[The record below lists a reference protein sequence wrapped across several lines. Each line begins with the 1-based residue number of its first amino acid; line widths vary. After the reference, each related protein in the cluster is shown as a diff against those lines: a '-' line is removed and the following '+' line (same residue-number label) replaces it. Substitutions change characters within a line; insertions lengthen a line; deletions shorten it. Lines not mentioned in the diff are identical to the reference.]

1 MASDKRCFW
10 FRPRV
15 SGAFRRVT
23 NPSCPNPASSNS
35 MTSVVEVRVWGDRL
49 AIDDDEPNPSKK
61 PQRKAHHVSFAKS
74 TKSAA
79 GVYATSKPPSAGGA
93 RRGNNVPT
101 RNSSVGTKT
110 LLGRSKASAK
120 GIAHSSELSSY
131 QSYQYFSPDDSHLD
145 PSLKLA
151 LEDVKAQRAL
161 HRRYKAALVESQR
174 TGAAYRDAAF
184 RAKAEVAKL
193 GAALIQRTP
202 DGNGSVK
209 QTLGVLDR
217 EKKNLREMQQL
228 KVLIEEL
235 RAHKETLARARA
247 ADRRRVKSDE
257 AISLSDL
264 LVARDKTR
272 LVKIELGE
280 VKEENRVLT
289 LTVRALERTL
299 TPKAQKEREERTEF
313 VCVACRETE
322 KDGARS
328 SRPNAKVDS
337 SAEPIHKTSAEGLKQ
352 KSPEATHIA
361 YAGRASESVAQ
372 HETPRASW
380 TTKPPTKEEE
390 VLPED
395 VPQQVVLVLCVACD
409 TPVAAAPMVTEPGA
423 AGFEPNKSSPE
434 DSAVPLNDATDETEE
449 DPPPEVP
456 QTVSEKTEKNS
467 THRNAKNH
475 LRQTVASRSRAGTL
489 Y

>member
-1 MASDKRCFW
+1 
-10 FRPRV
+10 
-15 SGAFRRVT
+15 
-23 NPSCPNPASSNS
+23 
-35 MTSVVEVRVWGDRL
+35 
-49 AIDDDEPNPSKK
+49 
-61 PQRKAHHVSFAKS
+61 
-74 TKSAA
+74 
-79 GVYATSKPPSAGGA
+79 
-93 RRGNNVPT
+93 
-101 RNSSVGTKT
+101 
-110 LLGRSKASAK
+110 
-120 GIAHSSELSSY
+120 
-131 QSYQYFSPDDSHLD
+131 
-145 PSLKLA
+145 
-151 LEDVKAQRAL
+151 
-161 HRRYKAALVESQR
+161 
-174 TGAAYRDAAF
+174 
-184 RAKAEVAKL
+184 
-193 GAALIQRTP
+193 
-202 DGNGSVK
+202 VK

-247 ADRRRVKSDE
+247 ADRRRVKSDA

-299 TPKAQKEREERTEF
+299 TPKAQKEREETTEF

-337 SAEPIHKTSAEGLKQ
+337 SAEPIHETSAEGLKQ

-409 TPVAAAPMVTEPGA
+409 TPVAA
-423 AGFEPNKSSPE
+423 GFEPNTSSPE